1 MTLAQI
7 AKFWEACWFGETSGR
22 PLAIFRLL
30 IGVLIA
36 ISLLMLLPEVPNFYG
51 PKGIASIQTVQ
62 AWEGV
67 HPRFSL
73 LFFMPPTDA
82 SAYILLGLAL
92 LFSVLVSV
100 GLFTR
105 ASLIAL
111 FVLLVSLHHRN
122 PMILNSADTI
132 FRLFLFL
139 LIFSD
144 CSKLLSVDAWI
155 RKKRHPDAPVDDQVS
170 AWPINLLKL
179 QIAAV
184 YCQTFWSKLQG
195 PTWWDG
201 TAVYYALRL
210 EEFYRF
216 AEPVDQ
222 MWFYQLSTWFGL
234 AIELSLWTLIWVRE
248 FRYWVLLAAVALHL
262 GIEYTMNI
270 PLFEYVMLAS
280 FILFV
285 YPEDLESAIQI
296 ARQKFAPSTK
306 LSSNS

>member
-1 MTLAQI
+1 MILAEI
-7 AKFWEACWFGETSGR
+7 GKFWEACWFGKTSGR
-22 PLAIFRLL
+22 PLAIFRIL
-30 IGVLIA
+30 IGALIA
-36 ISLLMLLPEVPNFYG
+36 LSLLMLLPEVPNFYG

-62 AWEGV
+62 AWEGA
-67 HPRFSL
+67 HARFSL
-73 LFFMPPTDA
+73 LFFMPPTDS
-82 SAYILLGLAL
+82 SAYLLLALAL
-92 LFSVLVSV
+92 LFSFLVSA

-144 CSKLLSVDAWI
+144 CSKILSVDAWI
-155 RKKRHPDAPVDDQVS
+155 RKKRNPGAPVDDLVS

-184 YCQTFWSKLQG
+184 YCQTFWAKLQG

-222 MWFYQLSTWFGL
+222 LWFYKLSTWAGL
-234 AIELSLWTLIWVRE
+234 AIELSLWTLIWIRE

-270 PLFEYVMLAS
+270 PLFEYVMLVS
-280 FILFV
+280 FILFI
-285 YPEDLESAIQI
+285 YPEDLERAIVLTK
-296 ARQKFAPSTK
+296 QKLASRAKTR
-306 LSSNS
+306 

>member
-1 MTLAQI
+1 MTLAEI
-7 AKFWEACWFGETSGR
+7 GKFWEACWFGKTSGR
-22 PLAIFRLL
+22 PLAIFRILIGLL
-30 IGVLIA
+30 IT
-36 ISLLMLLPEVPNFYG
+36 ISLLMLLAEVPNFYG

-62 AWEGV
+62 AWEGA
-67 HPRFSL
+67 HARFSL
-73 LFFMPPTDA
+73 LFAMPPTDT
-82 SAYILLGLAL
+82 SAYVVLAL
-92 LFSVLVSV
+92 AILFGIMVIV

-105 ASLIAL
+105 VSLTAL

-122 PMILNSADTI
+122 PMILNSADTM

-155 RKKRHPDAPVDDQVS
+155 RKKRHPDDVIDDQVS
-170 AWPINLLKL
+170 VWPINLLKL

-184 YCQTFWSKLQG
+184 YCQTFWAKLQG
-195 PTWWDG
+195 PSWWDG

-222 MWFYQLSTWFGL
+222 LWFYKLSTWFGL

-248 FRYWVLLAAVALHL
+248 FRYWVLLAAVALHM

-270 PLFEYVMLAS
+270 PLFEYVMLSS
-280 FILFV
+280 FVLFI
-285 YPEDLESAIQI
+285 YPEDLERAILLTK
-296 ARQKFAPSTK
+296 QKFALKSGP
-306 LSSNS
+306 